1 MKNYKGHK
9 STSHDPADPNPWFAL
24 ATETMTPIRPEAKE
38 RWLQDSA
45 SASRQYFLP
54 FMRPLARLMIIC
66 IQILKIIV
74 PIQWRASKTLHW
86 LIVMG
91 LKNFVR
97 PDANYLILRHF
108 HMGSEILAFI
118 AKNVKGSTV
127 TCNPLKPV
135 KLEDLLDDVFLRH
148 DLNLFNFIL
157 NLNTEVREKKL
168 TIEHIE
174 NPDFSMISEEDF
186 PLEKLPNGFL
196 NIIDLETAIEVYT
209 PVFQFFL
216 TDNDF
221 WRSVNSLQLDETIA
235 IYAATI
241 LDSPEHL
248 VLLNNRH
255 PLVPLSTMRAG
266 FRLVLHG
273 LSTEMLHWLLVL
285 KKKEQQ
291 QHAQQPRPI

>member
-1 MKNYKGHK
+1 MKNYRGMNAVK
-9 STSHDPADPNPWFAL
+9 HDPADPNPWFAL
-24 ATETMTPIRPEAKE
+24 ATETMTPIRPESKE
-38 RWLQDSA
+38 RWLKDSA
-45 SASRQYFLP
+45 SASRQYLLP
-54 FMRPLARLMIIC
+54 FMRPLARLMIVF
-66 IQILKIIV
+66 IQLLKIII

-86 LIVMG
+86 LIVFG

-118 AKNVKGSTV
+118 AKNVKGASV
-127 TCNPLKPV
+127 TCNPLRPV

-148 DLNLFNFIL
+148 DLNLFNFII

-168 TIEHIE
+168 TIAPVDE
-174 NPDFSMISEEDF
+174 PDFSMITEEEF
-186 PLEKLPNGFL
+186 PIEKLPDGFL
-196 NIIDLETAIEVYT
+196 NIVDLETAIEVYT

-255 PLVPLSTMRAG
+255 PLVPLTTMRAG

-291 QHAQQPRPI
+291 QNAQQRHSI

>member
-1 MKNYKGHK
+1 MKNYAGIN
-9 STSHDPADPNPWFAL
+9 TITHDPADPNPWYTL
-24 ATETMTPIRPEAKE
+24 AMETMTPLRPQCKE
-38 RWLQDSA
+38 RWLMDSA
-45 SASRQYFLP
+45 SGSRQYLLP
-54 FMRPLARLMIIC
+54 FVRPLARATITIV
-66 IQILKIIV
+66 QILKIIV
-74 PIQWRASKTLHW
+74 PVQWRASKTLHW
-86 LIVMG
+86 LIVWG

-108 HMGSEILAFI
+108 HIGSEILGFI
-118 AKNVKGSTV
+118 SKNIKGVDVPTH
-127 TCNPLKPV
+127 PLKPL

-148 DLNLFNFIL
+148 DLNLYNFII
-157 NLNTEVREKKL
+157 NLNKELRDKKIQV
-168 TIEHIE
+168 TKND
-174 NPDFSMISEEDF
+174 NPDFSMISIEDYPF
-186 PLEKLPNGFL
+186 EPLPNGFF
-196 NIIDLETAIEVYT
+196 NVIDLETAIEIYT

-255 PLVPLSTMRAG
+255 PLVPLSTLRAG

-273 LSTEMLHWLLVL
+273 LSSEMLHWLLVM
-285 KKKEQQ
+285 KKKEQMQ
-291 QHAQQPRPI
+291 NA